1 MGQGKHPIE
10 LWRHLAVAVL
20 YALGFVALR
29 EVSFSHWI
37 LFAGFRLSAL
47 LLVPYRYWPAL
58 LVGELGPLAFK
69 AIMYEDRYGALWS
82 SLVVLPPIGLAMP
95 VVRWCREKLKL
106 LPDATSVNL
115 AALLLCT
122 LALSVLWTLVDM
134 AIVATA
140 KLPQGYPS
148 LQFTVL
154 AARWFI
160 GNFLGVLT
168 LTPLVLMVR
177 EYTSTASPG
186 ELWRRMV
193 VSRFFLETVSILLP
207 ALAILVWLALA
218 SSQESL
224 RQAARIA
231 MFLPV
236 IWLSLRHGWH
246 GAAIGGSF
254 ASIAV
259 VLTMP
264 AKYDAG
270 TLQAQVFIAFAITT
284 MLLLGERIASLNQRE
299 RQVRMDA
306 QLALALA
313 QRNMVLGEMQLRQ
326 TSHALENVREAVQS
340 TYGQMLDRLRS
351 MAPAPE
357 ERDYRLRAAVT
368 QQQLF
373 RLADSLHPV
382 LWRDEG
388 LSAALRQ
395 GSIARA
401 MDDCGVRYWCEVRD
415 AGLGELSS
423 NLQIALYRIA
433 CETIACACADH
444 GVTRINVRL
453 RAGVSH
459 GRGWAVLHVNSVMGS
474 DRPSDGL
481 QHDDLLL
488 RLSSSGMGMEAVK
501 DRAALFE
508 GRVRETE
515 TSHGKSISLI
525 LHDSFEGQKH

>member
-1 MGQGKHPIE
+1 MGQGKHPID
-10 LWRHLAVAVL
+10 LWRHLAVALL

-69 AIMYEDRYGALWS
+69 AMMYEDRYGALWS

-95 VVRWCREKLKL
+95 VVRWSRERLKL
-106 LPDATSVNL
+106 LPGKASVNL
-115 AALLLCT
+115 TVLLLCT

-140 KLPQGYPS
+140 KLPQGYPP
-148 LQFTVL
+148 LQFPVL

-177 EYTSTASPG
+177 EYASEGAPV

-193 VSRFFLETVSILLP
+193 ASRFFLETVSILLP

-218 SSQESL
+218 SSQEPL
-224 RQAARIA
+224 RQAARVA

-246 GAAIGGSF
+246 GAAVGGTF
-254 ASIAV
+254 ASIAI

-299 RQVRMDA
+299 RQERTDA
-306 QLALALA
+306 RLALALA

-326 TSHALENVREAVQS
+326 TSHALEHVREAVQS

-351 MAPAPE
+351 MMPVPD

-415 AGLGELSS
+415 AGLSDLSS
-423 NLQIALYRIA
+423 SLQIALYRIV
-433 CETIACACADH
+433 CEAIACACADNH
-444 GVTRINVRL
+444 VTQINVRL
-453 RAGVSH
+453 RAGTSR
-459 GRGWAVLHVNSVMGS
+459 GRGWAVLRVDSVMGVAES
-474 DRPSDGL
+474 SDGI
-481 QHDDLLL
+481 QRDDLLL
-488 RLSSSGMGMEAVK
+488 RLSSSGMGMDAIK

-515 TSHGKSISLI
+515 SSHGKSISLI
-525 LHDSFEGQKH
+525 LHDSADDQKH